1 MGKDIQIMTLKE
13 EFEKLKQPPVI
24 VEADGIDHDPET
36 EDALDV
42 EDVEGFNIL
51 ILTSS
56 TDSKNR
62 KMGKKNPTI
71 LKMEEWCKKND
82 VPFYTAFA
90 DTAIL
95 NKDVDGVIKIYN
107 VNDKEGHVIDR
118 DKTFVIARRGV
129 MFHRYSLNLMTRLE
143 RYRFCFLNERE
154 AIETCED
161 KYLTNLNLVENK
173 VPIPDSYLVPTE
185 EMIDLAHEKV
195 GGKFPIVVKTLSGT
209 QGKGVFIVN
218 DYKALKSTLQAIWS
232 VGDGVEM
239 MFQKYIKSEY
249 DIRVHV
255 LGDKIIGAMKRTVV
269 DNDFRSNVH
278 LGGKTGK
285 YRPNKEIQEL
295 AVKAAKAVKC
305 KWAGVDIMFDS
316 KNNPYVLEV
325 NASAGTDGIEELT
338 KTDIVGMVMDFCKN
352 GINWNRPAQQ
362 IGVVETIE
370 IEGVGE
376 LHARFDT
383 GNSAGSSSL
392 DAQGIKINNGKVTWT
407 TNGKSMTGTIQT
419 EIRMKNNHDAEEK
432 LDDKRPVV
440 LLDVFFEGVTYKDV
454 PFNLN
459 DRSHKTTPVLINKD
473 FMIRSGSV
481 INPAKVYSVTSKPD
495 YLKKKKKVIKKEE
508 EREEN

>member
-1 MGKDIQIMTLKE
+1 MTLKE
-13 EFEKLKQPPVI
+13 EFEKLKQPPVL
-24 VEADGIDHDPET
+24 EAEGIDSDPEIEET
-36 EDALDV
+36 PEF
-42 EDVEGFNIL
+42 EEVEGFNIL

-71 LKMEEWCKKND
+71 LKMEKWCEDNE

-95 NKDVDGVIKIYN
+95 SKNEEGVIRIHN
-107 VNDKEGHVIDR
+107 VNDKVGQIIDR

-161 KYLTNLNLVENK
+161 KYLTNLNLIESK
-173 VPIPDSYLVPTE
+173 VPIPDSFLVPTE

-239 MFQKYIKSEY
+239 MFQRYIKSEY
-249 DIRVHV
+249 DVRIHV
-255 LGDKIIGAMKRTVV
+255 LGDKVIGAMKRTVV

-285 YRPNKEIQEL
+285 YKPNKEIQEL
-295 AVKAAKAVKC
+295 AIKASRATKC

-316 KNNPYVLEV
+316 KGNPYVLEV
-325 NASAGTDGIEELT
+325 NASAGTDGIEALT
-338 KTDIVGMVMDFCKN
+338 KIDIVGQVMDFCKN

-370 IEGVGE
+370 IDGIGE

-392 DAQGIKINNGKVTWT
+392 DARDINVNGSKVTWVT
-407 TNGKSMTGTIQT
+407 SGKSMSGTIQT
-419 EIRMKNNHDAEEK
+419 EIRMKNNHDADEK
-432 LDDKRPVV
+432 LDEKRPVV
-440 LLDVFFEGVTYKDV
+440 LLDVNFEGVIYKDV

-481 INPAKVYSVTSKPD
+481 INPAKVYSVTSKPE
-495 YLKKKKKVIKKEE
+495 YLKKKKKVVKKEE